1 MKENFEKWLSDN
13 SITEVECLVPDLG
26 GIARGKILPTKKFIQ
41 GLEND
46 SHRLPQSVFIQTI
59 SGGYATEDE
68 ELPVDVYNPTDIDVI
83 LRPDFNTIRSVPWY
97 EDPTAQVICDAVNL
111 NGTHVINSSR
121 SVLKKILKLFE
132 ELGYQPI
139 VSPEVEFYLVKP
151 NPDSD
156 YPLEVPIGQSGREET
171 GKQAFGIDAV
181 NEFDN
186 LFEDVYNF
194 CENQNIEIDTI
205 NHESGSAQMEINFQ
219 HGDPLELAD
228 QVFLF
233 KRTLR
238 QAAIKHKLYATFM
251 AKPMENQPGSS
262 LHLHQ
267 SLIRKKNK
275 KNVFFSKK
283 STISNLMKNYIAGL
297 QTYTPNLMPIH
308 APNINSYRRLFATWD
323 APRNT
328 NWGLGNRSC
337 GFRIPSNEEHSMRIE
352 NRISGADTNPYLVFA
367 ANLAAGYLGIKN
379 KLKPTP
385 ETKKSVFG
393 KDKSSLPKNVE
404 EAILL
409 FENDEKIN
417 EVFNQ
422 KFIRTIAAI
431 RRVENQAYLKV
442 VSSWEREYLLLNV

>member
-121 SVLKKILKLFE
+121 SVLKKILKLFD

-409 FENDEKIN
+409 FENDEQIN

-442 VSSWEREYLLLNV
+442 ISSWEREFLLLNV